1 NLGILFMN
9 LAFLLIVANILVY
22 IFTPFNNAEL
32 LTTDRELIAI
42 AAAAIIGLSKP
53 KVAIGLAAEL

>member
-1 NLGILFMN
+1 MN